1 MKPKKDRDDDAVE
14 WARRQSKNLSVDI
27 PDRQP
32 GEEPATQKQKD
43 YIRALVISIEEAQ
56 LNGLG
61 KWQASALIDQIKTEK
76 KSFTNE
82 LVSEYVSHAPR
93 RSGCAILLFPV
104 FGALFYFALRW
115 L

>member
-1 MKPKKDRDDDAVE
+1 MKRKKDRDDDAVE
-14 WARRQSKNLSVDI
+14 WARKQSKKLSVDI
-27 PDRQP
+27 PDRKP

-43 YIRALVISIEEAQ
+43 YIRALVISIDEQQ

-61 KWQASALIDQIKTEK
+61 KWQASALIEQIKTEK

-93 RSGCAILLFPV
+93 RSGCAILLFP
-104 FGALFYFALRW
+104 FIGALFYFAKRW